1 MFQMMDPWSCQLHCS
16 FHRISAEKARKKEER
31 EKENEDRRR
40 KQKEQ
45 DRAEEEEHRSAGR
58 VLRLGIHGFPARKGN
73 NHTVMMIAE
82 IHLDTE
88 QRVNGVEWIHVG
100 KKGPIWFWQ
109 APKGCVS

>member
-1 MFQMMDPWSCQLHCS
+1 MNRFQLQ
-16 FHRISAEKARKKEER
+16 ARKKEER

-88 QRVNGVEWIHVG
+88 QRVNGVEWIYVG
-100 KKGPIWFWQ
+100 KKEFGSDKRL
-109 APKGCVS
+109 KGVYLKICTSEGEGASSRRDA